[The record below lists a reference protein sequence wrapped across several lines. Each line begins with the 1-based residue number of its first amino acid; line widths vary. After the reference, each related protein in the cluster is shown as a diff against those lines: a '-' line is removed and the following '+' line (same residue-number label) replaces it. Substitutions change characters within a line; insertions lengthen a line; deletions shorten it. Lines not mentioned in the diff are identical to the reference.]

1 MEESNQIGSAGALL
15 KGRRV
20 LVTGG
25 AQGIGRAIC
34 ERFLNEGAEV
44 MAVDCD
50 TSALNAMEQSISDA
64 RLSTRCVDVEQS
76 DQVRQLMSQLN
87 EKWSS
92 LDILVNNVG
101 GFLGLVKPLE
111 NMSDEDIDR
120 LYSVNIRQMMIV
132 TRDAIPLLKRGNE
145 PSIIAISSIEG
156 FRAMPNISPYG
167 AFKQAINGL
176 IRSLAL
182 ELGEF
187 GIRVNAIAPETTET
201 AHVTPAQW
209 MSNEDYQRQSQW
221 IPLGRFGQ
229 PEDSAGCALFLA
241 SNLSQWVTGTTIHCD
256 GGALA
261 AAGWYR
267 NRKGQ
272 WTNTP
277 IVDRGALDSL
287 MPD

>member
-1 MEESNQIGSAGALL
+1 MVARVVAAKVAEEEAAAAKAIEVASAAAAAAAA
-15 KGRRV
+15 K
-20 LVTGG
+20 
-25 AQGIGRAIC
+25 A
-34 ERFLNEGAEV
+34 
-44 MAVDCD
+44 AVDSM
-50 TSALNAMEQSISDA
+50 T
-64 RLSTRCVDVEQS
+64 
-76 DQVRQLMSQLN
+76 
-87 EKWSS
+87 
-92 LDILVNNVG
+92 
-101 GFLGLVKPLE
+101 
-111 NMSDEDIDR
+111 
-120 LYSVNIRQMMIV
+120 
-132 TRDAIPLLKRGNE
+132 
-145 PSIIAISSIEG
+145 
-156 FRAMPNISPYG
+156 
-167 AFKQAINGL
+167 
-176 IRSLAL
+176 RSLAL
-182 ELGEF
+182 EWGEL

>member
-1 MEESNQIGSAGALL
+1 MEVSSMVSEQLL
-15 KGRRV
+15 AERRV

-34 ERFLNEGAEV
+34 ELFLQAGARV

-50 TSALNAMEQSISDA
+50 GDALQTMAQSLDEE
-64 RLSTRCVDVEQS
+64 RLSTRCIDVEKSEQLPG
-76 DQVRQLMSQLN
+76 LMSELERQ
-87 EKWSS
+87 WGG
-92 LDILVNNVG
+92 LDVLVNNVG

-111 NMSDEDIDR
+111 QMSDEDIDR
-120 LYSVNIRQMMIV
+120 LYSVNLRQIMCV
-132 TRDAIPLLKRGNE
+132 TRDAIPLLKRGNAQ
-145 PSIIAISSIEG
+145 SIIAISSIEG

-176 IRSLAL
+176 VRSLAL
-182 ELGEF
+182 ELGEY

-201 AHVTPAQW
+201 AHVAPSQW
-209 MSNEDYQRQSQW
+209 MSDEDYQRQSQW
-221 IPLGRFGQ
+221 IPLGRFGR

-267 NRKGQ
+267 NGKGQ

>member
-1 MEESNQIGSAGALL
+1 MEVSSMVSEQLL
-15 KGRRV
+15 AGRRV

-34 ERFLNEGAEV
+34 ELFLQAGARV

-50 TSALNAMEQSISDA
+50 GDALEVMSQSLA
-64 RLSTRCVDVEQS
+64 EERLSTRCVDVEKS
-76 DQVRQLMSQLN
+76 DQLPSLMSELEQQ
-87 EKWSS
+87 WGA
-92 LDILVNNVG
+92 LDVLVNNVG

-111 NMSDEDIDR
+111 QMSDEDIDR
-120 LYSVNIRQMMIV
+120 LYSVNLRQIMCV
-132 TRDAIPLLKRGNE
+132 TRDAIPLLKRGTE
-145 PSIIAISSIEG
+145 QSIIAISSIEG

-176 IRSLAL
+176 VRSLAL

-201 AHVTPAQW
+201 AHVAPSQW
-209 MSNEDYQRQSQW
+209 MSHEDYQRQSQW
-221 IPLGRFGQ
+221 IPLGRFGR